1 MSKSSRRNRSAGTPT
16 WDKTAQRPPVPEK
29 EFMPKPL
36 FHRIPYLRRL
46 TSKQY
51 IDNSLMKK
59 NVFSIL
65 MAFLAST
72 LMYGQKGANNQD
84 NNGQP
89 VLVERITKPDVK
101 EDLTIPYSK
110 YKLANGLTV
119 IVAEDHSDP
128 MVHVDVTYH
137 VGSAREEPGK
147 SGFAHFFEHMMFQ
160 GSRDVA
166 NGQQFKIV
174 TQAGGTMNGNT
185 TNDRTRYFE
194 TMPKNYLE
202 TALWLESDRM
212 GFLLDSV
219 TQKKFEIQRAT
230 VKNEKAQRYDNRP
243 YGRLNET
250 TDKNF
255 YPFGHPY
262 SWPTIG
268 YVPDLNRVGVED
280 LKKFFLRWYG
290 PNNAVLTIGGDVNTF
305 DVIQLVNKYFGS
317 IPRGPEV
324 TNAKPE
330 YFNFPTDRY
339 ISMEDNVRFPMLVM
353 TYPSVARFN
362 QDEAALDLL
371 AELIG
376 GGKSSII
383 YKNFV
388 KAQKAVNAYAA
399 DPTSELGGQF
409 MISVQALPGTK
420 LADMEALVRS
430 SLKEF
435 IDKGITD
442 KDLDRVKTQREAEM
456 TFQLESIANKVNI
469 LSDYQT
475 YLGNPNYIRTDID
488 RYKEVTKKDLQR
500 VFEVY
505 IKDAHCVI
513 ASVYPKGH
521 KELIAAPDNF
531 TAGGDSSKLA
541 HQNYDTLK
549 PRTVKDNFKR
559 NKQPKPGPTPVM
571 SIPQHYTTYDPHFP
585 TGNGIVNS
593 EVPDVY
599 VQINIKAGQANE
611 RREKAGLANLAAR
624 MMQESTYKK
633 SAEEMSDEFEALG
646 TDVNV
651 STNQEYIT
659 VTAHCLSKTVNKS
672 IMLINEMITVPKC
685 DPDEFARV
693 KNEVLQQ
700 IANQSVRA
708 DALADNT
715 FNGIIYGATSPFANS
730 ILGTKESVESITVE
744 DVKAYL
750 QMNVSLKNTDFYIS
764 GDVDQEKLKADM
776 MLFVGWQF
784 MISPE
789 MPMPK
794 PQGISKTQIYLVNK
808 ENAPQSEIRI
818 GYLALPWDSTGDYY
832 KANIMNYPLGGAF
845 SSRLNLFLR
854 EKKGYTYGIRSFF
867 SGNHN
872 AGPFEVSAGVRADV
886 TDSSVMDAMDIM
898 KNYAAKG
905 ITKQELQFTKDAIL
919 GREALAY
926 ETNSQKVRYME
937 RMWSY
942 KLSDNYL
949 NEQQAVLKKMKVKD
963 VNSIAKQYLPTDKMA
978 IVVVGDAKSL
988 KDKLSKLGYPVV
1000 EVQNNSSAAP
1010 DKGPGKN

>member
-1 MSKSSRRNRSAGTPT
+1 
-16 WDKTAQRPPVPEK
+16 
-29 EFMPKPL
+29 
-36 FHRIPYLRRL
+36 
-46 TSKQY
+46 
-51 IDNSLMKK
+51 MKK

-65 MAFLAST
+65 MAFLATT
-72 LMYGQKGANNQD
+72 LMYGQKASDKKD

-110 YKLANGLTV
+110 YKLSNGLTV
-119 IVAEDHSDP
+119 IIAEDHSDP
-128 MVHVDVTYH
+128 IVHVDVTYH

-160 GSRDVA
+160 GSKDVA
-166 NGQQFKIV
+166 NGEQFKIV

-185 TNDRTRYFE
+185 TSDRTRYFE

-230 VKNEKAQRYDNRP
+230 VKNEKSQRYDNRP
-243 YGRLNET
+243 YGRLSEIS
-250 TDKNF
+250 DKSF

-280 LKKFFLRWYG
+280 LKRFFLRWYG

-317 IPRGPEV
+317 IPRCPEV
-324 TNAKPE
+324 TNQKPE
-330 YFNFPTDRY
+330 YFNFPNDRY
-339 ISMEDNVRFPMLVM
+339 ISVEDNVRFPMLVM
-353 TYPSVARFN
+353 EYPSVARFN

-371 AELIG
+371 ADLVG
-376 GGKSSII
+376 GGKSSVI

-388 KAQKAVNAYAA
+388 KAQKAVNAYAS

-409 MISVQALPGTK
+409 TISVQALPGTK

-435 IDKGITD
+435 IEKGITD

-500 VFEVY
+500 VYEVY
-505 IKDAHCVI
+505 IKDAHCLI
-513 ASVYPKGH
+513 SSVYPRGH
-521 KELIAAPDNF
+521 KELIAAPDNY

-549 PRTVKDNFKR
+549 PRTVKDNFNRK
-559 NKQPKPGPTPVM
+559 KQPKPGPTPVM
-571 SIPQHYTTYDPHFP
+571 SIPNHFTIYDMHAP
-585 TGNGIVNS
+585 TGNGVMNT
-593 EVPDVY
+593 EVPDVFIM
-599 VQINIKAGQANE
+599 INIKAGQCME
-611 RREKAGLANLAAR
+611 RNDKAGLANLAAK
-624 MMQESTYKK
+624 MLQESSYKK
-633 SAEEMSDEFEALG
+633 SAEEMADEFASLG
-646 TDVNV
+646 TEISV
-651 STNQEYIT
+651 STGQEYIT
-659 VTAHCLSKTVNKS
+659 ITAHCLSKNIIKS
-672 IMLINEMITVPKC
+672 IMLINEMITVPRC
-685 DPDEFARV
+685 DPDEFKRV
-693 KNEVLQQ
+693 KNETLQQ

-715 FNGIIYGATSPFANS
+715 FNAVLYGDQSPFANS
-730 ILGTKESVESITVE
+730 ILGTKESVENISIE
-744 DVKAYL
+744 DVKVYL
-750 QMNVSLKNTDFYIS
+750 QMNVSLKNTDFYMS
-764 GDVDQEKLKADM
+764 GDLDDQKLKSYM

-784 MISPE
+784 MISPDL
-789 MPMPK
+789 PK
-794 PQGISKTQIYLVNK
+794 PRPQPIEKTKIYLVNK
-808 ENAPQSEIRI
+808 DNAPQSEIRI
-818 GYLALPWDSTGDYY
+818 GYLALPWDSTGDFY
-832 KANIMNYPLGGAF
+832 KSNIMNYPLGGAF

-886 TDSSVMDAMDIM
+886 TDSSIIDAMDIM
-898 KNYAAKG
+898 KNYGAKG
-905 ITKQELQFTKDAIL
+905 ITKDELKFTKDAIL
-919 GREALAY
+919 GREALSY
-926 ETNSQKVRYME
+926 ETNAQKARYIE

-949 NEQQAVLKKMKVKD
+949 NEQQSVLKSMKVKD
-963 VNSIAKQYLPTDKMA
+963 INKIAKQYLPTDKMA

-988 KDKLSKLGYPVV
+988 KDKLSKLGYEVV
-1000 EVQNNSSAAP
+1000 EVQNSNSSVAP
-1010 DKGPGKN
+1010 DKKDPGKN